1 MTPDL
6 PPALRQAAEALLE
19 GVGRKGVA
27 ERARA
32 ISERYRA
39 GGGSAAVVTSEADA
53 AAYALTRL
61 PATYAAG
68 LRALAETAERLPD
81 FAPAS
86 LLDAGAGPGGAAW
99 AALETWPGITASTRL
114 DSNTAFL
121 DLAERLAADAPPP
134 LKAAQRLR
142 ADLTAAGDWPKAAL
156 VIASYALAEIPESR
170 QAEVIAALWRAAAG
184 LLVLV
189 EPGTPAGWTRI
200 LAAREV
206 VIAGGGAIV
215 APCPHHAACPLA
227 APDWCHFS
235 QRLNRSR
242 DHRLAKGGEA
252 PFEDEKFIYLA
263 AARPHVAITPP
274 APRIL
279 APPRAAKPGIAFKL
293 CMPDG
298 TAQAHLVA
306 RRDKAAHA
314 RARRL
319 DWGDRL
325 ILDEEA

>member
-6 PPALRQAAEALLE
+6 PQPLRQAADALLE
-19 GVGRKGVA
+19 GVARKGVA
-27 ERARA
+27 ERAKA
-32 ISERYRA
+32 ISDRYRA

-68 LRALAETAERLPD
+68 LRAMTETAERLPD
-81 FAPAS
+81 FAPAT

-99 AALETWPGITASTRL
+99 AALELWPGIAASTRL

-121 DLAERLAADAPPP
+121 DLAERLAADGPTP

-142 ADLTAAGDWPKAAL
+142 ADLTAAGDWPAADL

-170 QAEVIAALWRAAAG
+170 QAEVVSALWRATEG
-184 LLVLV
+184 LMVLI
-189 EPGTPAGWTRI
+189 EPGTPAGWRRI
-200 LAAREV
+200 LAARDV
-206 VIAGGGAIV
+206 VLAAGGTVV
-215 APCPHHAACPLA
+215 APCAHRAPCPLSP
-227 APDWCHFS
+227 PDWCHFS

-263 AARPHVAITPP
+263 AVRPQVAVSPS
-274 APRIL
+274 APRVL
-279 APPRAAKPGIAFKL
+279 APPWTAKPGITLKL
-293 CMPDG
+293 CQPDG
-298 TAQAHLVA
+298 TAQAVMIGKRDKPAYAVA
-306 RRDKAAHA
+306 RRV
-314 RARRL
+314 
-319 DWGDRL
+319 DWGDAL
-325 ILDEEA
+325 EPPQ